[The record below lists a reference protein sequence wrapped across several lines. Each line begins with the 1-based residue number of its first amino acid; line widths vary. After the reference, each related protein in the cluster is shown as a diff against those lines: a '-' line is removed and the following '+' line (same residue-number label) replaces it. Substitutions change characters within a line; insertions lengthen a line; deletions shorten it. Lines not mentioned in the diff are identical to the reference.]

1 MSLMNKITPNLWFAT
16 AQGKLS
22 EVVEYYQTIFGE
34 EWSSGPIFPLGDTPS
49 GTSELCQAQLFGQR
63 YSLIATAQLHH
74 PFNDAISLV
83 LTCEDQ
89 NEIDRYWNY
98 FTQEGQESQCGWC
111 QDRYG
116 LRWQIIPQNL
126 SHLLQQPNGFSIMMT
141 QKKIVIQ
148 DYLK

>member
-1 MSLMNKITPNLWFAT
+1 MNKITPNLWFAT
-16 AQGKLS
+16 AEGKLS
-22 EVVEYYQTIFGE
+22 EVVEYYQSIFGK
-34 EWSSGPIFPLGDTPS
+34 EWSSGPIFPLGETPS
-49 GTSELCQAQLFGQR
+49 GQSELCQAQLFGQR

-74 PFNDAISLV
+74 SFNDAISLV

-111 QDRYG
+111 QDRFG

-126 SHLLQQPNGFSIMMT
+126 SQLLQTPNGFSIMMT